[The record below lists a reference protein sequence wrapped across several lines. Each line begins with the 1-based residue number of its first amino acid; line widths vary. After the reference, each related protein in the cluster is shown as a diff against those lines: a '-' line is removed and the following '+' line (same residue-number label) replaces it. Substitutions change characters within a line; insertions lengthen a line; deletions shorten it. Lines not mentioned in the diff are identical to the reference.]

1 MEHRGNGGRCHFCRG
16 GAGSRWSIEET
27 ADDSRPGPHVGL
39 RFVKST
45 FGLGGVDEPDDPHMS
60 PHVVKSTL
68 ELGVADQPDDLQMS
82 PHFVKSTLGLGDV
95 DESDDPHTSPHFVK
109 STLGLG
115 GVDEPDDLHTS
126 LHFVKSTLGRWRTL
140 QVMLELLTLVCT
152 EEWPEEPAE
161 TAGDA
166 TFTDARWR
174 TLQLVLELLAL
185 VCTEERMEETADTCV
200 RWSSSA
206 HAGGDHRRHLHVGAP
221 RLICTLDSVCA
232 LEPMLELPTFLCIIE
247 LLILLCTLEPALE
260 LITFMSTLGLL
271 GRAACL
277 LAYPILFHRCG
288 CLQPVVSFDR
298 PPPGSWRALHRGP
311 LAPQVEAQARF
322 QTQTWHLGVVC
333 GRYRWNPERVRL
345 SSTATPT
352 K

>member
-1 MEHRGNGGRCHFCRG
+1 M
-16 GAGSRWSIEET
+16 S
-27 ADDSRPGPHVGL
+27 L
-39 RFVKST
+39 R
-45 FGLGGVDEPDDPHMS
+45 
-60 PHVVKSTL
+60 
-68 ELGVADQPDDLQMS
+68 
-82 PHFVKSTLGLGDV
+82 
-95 DESDDPHTSPHFVK
+95 FVK

-126 LHFVKSTLGRWRTL
+126 LHFVKSTLGRWRML

-152 EEWPEEPAE
+152 EEWLEEPAE

-200 RWSSSA
+200 RWSSFPV
-206 HAGGDHRRHLHVGAP
+206 HY
-221 RLICTLDSVCA
+221 
-232 LEPMLELPTFLCIIE
+232 IE
-247 LLILLCTLEPALE
+247 LLTLLCKLEPALE
-260 LITFMSTLGLL
+260 LITFMGTLGLL
-271 GRAACL
+271 SRAACL
-277 LAYPILFHRCG
+277 LAYPIPFHRCG
-288 CLQPVVSFDR
+288 CLQAVVSFDR
-298 PPPGSWRALHRGP
+298 PPPGSWRALHPGP
-311 LAPQVEAQARF
+311 LAPQLEAQARF
-322 QTQTWHLGVVC
+322 KTQTWHLGVVC